1 MIRPTLCRFFHT
13 SAYTAIKPCNGLF
26 STCISRNALN
36 RADLATSRQFSV
48 VNRRCF
54 GSYIEDYYTTN
65 HASTGFSSP
74 LRTSFSFLVIF
85 SQFIMTFG
93 YWLHTNYYFTGKAIP
108 KADGQTQ
115 LCSDS
120 R

>member
-13 SAYTAIKPCNGLF
+13 TPFTAIKPSSSLF
-26 STCISRNALN
+26 GTNISRNSIN
-36 RADLATSRQFSV
+36 RANLPNSSQFSFV
-48 VNRRCF
+48 DKRCF

-74 LRTSFSFLVIF
+74 LRTSFSFLIIF
-85 SQFIMTFG
+85 SQFILTFG